1 MINVR
6 LIASKMRRGRWAS
19 LTPAKVIGADNAK
32 GSLAADKD
40 ADILN
45 IAKRPEYS

>member
-1 MINVR
+1 M
-6 LIASKMRRGRWAS
+6 AS

-40 ADILN
+40 DILN